1 MNKLI
6 LAAALVAAMSTA
18 AWASSTVD
26 LQNFRDTT
34 HYGSNIFSTR
44 TSGSNYSRI
53 QDMRGKGFGELRS
66 GSALLTAN
74 KFDGSI
80 RYGGSEIL
88 LEDRGH
94 KLGREHS
101 KGGDDDRGDDRGDIA
116 IPVPEPGTLSL
127 LGAGLVGLAGILRR
141 RRTA

>member
-1 MNKLI
+1 MHKLI

-26 LQNFRDTT
+26 LQNPRNTS
-34 HYGSNIFSTR
+34 HYSSNFSTR
-44 TSGSNYSRI
+44 TSGSSYSRI
-53 QDMRGKGFGELRS
+53 QDIRGKGFGELRP

-74 KFDGSI
+74 NFDGSI
-80 RYGGSEIL
+80 RNGGNEIS
-88 LEDRGH
+88 LEERGH

-101 KGGDDDRGDDRGDIA
+101 KGGEDEGGDDRGDIA